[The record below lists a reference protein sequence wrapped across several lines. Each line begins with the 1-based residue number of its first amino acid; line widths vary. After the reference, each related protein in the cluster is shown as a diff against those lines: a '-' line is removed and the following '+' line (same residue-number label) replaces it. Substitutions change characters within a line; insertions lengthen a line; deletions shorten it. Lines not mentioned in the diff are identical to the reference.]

1 MNSKLLLVMAIFV
14 ASAMVIMAESSRS
27 QKTTHHQELTE
38 TNLKIIKRSEWNA
51 AKPIDKS
58 PLNSSVPYVIVHH
71 SASPPACYTRLAC
84 QNALRSMQRTHQL
97 VNGWDDI
104 GYNFLIGA
112 DDDGDGE
119 IYEGRGFGVK
129 GAHAPGYNY
138 RSIGICLIGNWSES
152 VPPQGMLDKMKQ
164 LINYGVEK
172 GHIQRNYRLHGH
184 RQVKATECP
193 GKALQAEIE
202 KWEHFR
208 RASRATKR

>member
-1 MNSKLLLVMAIFV
+1 MNSELLLVTIFV
-14 ASAMVIMAESSRS
+14 AFAMVIMAVSTHST
-27 QKTTHHQELTE
+27 QKIEDQIE
-38 TNLKIIKRSEWNA
+38 TNLKIIKRSQWNA

-58 PLNSSVPYVIVHH
+58 PFNSPVPYVIVHH
-71 SASPPACYTRLAC
+71 TASPPACYTHLAC

-112 DDDGDGE
+112 DGE
-119 IYEGRGFGVK
+119 IYEGRGFGVQ

-138 RSIGICLIGNWSES
+138 RSIGICLIGNWSDS
-152 VPPQGMLDKMKQ
+152 VPPQEMLDKMKE

-184 RQVKATECP
+184 GQVKATECP

-202 KWEHFR
+202 KWEHF
-208 RASRATKR
+208 SRATKR